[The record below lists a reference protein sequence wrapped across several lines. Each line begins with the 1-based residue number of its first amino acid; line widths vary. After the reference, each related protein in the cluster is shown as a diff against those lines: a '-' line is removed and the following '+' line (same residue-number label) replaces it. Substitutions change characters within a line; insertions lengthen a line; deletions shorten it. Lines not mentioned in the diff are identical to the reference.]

1 MTDEQV
7 NDSGDMSDNADEM
20 IDDEG
25 VVVAEDE
32 VNVIAIEMAEA
43 EGSTESSDEAES
55 EEQPSIPELTGIGSG
70 DYDCWRAC
78 QCVTFVAVIPSQ

>member
-43 EGSTESSDEAES
+43 EVLLSRQMRLNQRSSR
-55 EEQPSIPELTGIGSG
+55 L
-70 DYDCWRAC
+70 Y
-78 QCVTFVAVIPSQ
+78 